1 MQCNISDE
9 ELIRI
14 SNTLDVSMDKLKQYI
29 NNLLNDLQPI
39 AEELRRIGQQLYS
52 YMNGQCYADRTLM
65 KNGKA
70 KANNIKVM
78 MYVAPMLDKRLY
90 INIIRNNC

>member
-1 MQCNISDE
+1 MQCIIDDE
-9 ELIRI
+9 KLIRI
-14 SNTLDVSMDKLKQYI
+14 SIMLGVSIDNLKQAF
-29 NNLLNDLQPI
+29 NNCLNDIQPI

-65 KNGKA
+65 KTGKA

-78 MYVAPMLDKRLY
+78 MYVAPMLDKRLH
-90 INIIRNNC
+90 INTIRNNC